1 MKIKTYPLHFTEDY
15 LEKIREKAEALDI
28 SIKEYIL
35 QAIAEKM
42 RKGE

>member
-1 MKIKTYPLHFTEDY
+1 MYIITEDY

>member
-1 MKIKTYPLHFTEDY
+1 MYEIRYGH
-15 LEKIREKAEALDI
+15 LEKIREKAEALDM
-28 SIKEYIL
+28 SVKEYIL

>member
-15 LEKIREKAEALDI
+15 LEKIREKAKALDM